1 MSAGAFAGL
10 SVGVKVSPLLIS
22 LPLVFV
28 AGYLSSSY
36 RGRDCQPAA
45 VATPRPPPAS
55 WGRPLAGYF
64 KEAEKMLV
72 SYQLGKTPRK
82 TTAIPFSPGDGEI
95 LAAALAADLAAGP
108 AEGRLYDFPDH
119 TEIALTGSFGMV
131 RYSYGATAGAASISI
146 DGSVPLK
153 LSADT
158 FNTEL
163 FKLLRLRKGIE

>member
-1 MSAGAFAGL
+1 M
-10 SVGVKVSPLLIS
+10 
-22 LPLVFV
+22 
-28 AGYLSSSY
+28 GYLSGSY
-36 RGRDCQPAA
+36 REKDCHPAA
-45 VATPRPPPAS
+45 GKTPWSSPAS

-72 SYQLGKTPRK
+72 SYQLGETPRK

-95 LAAALAADLAAGP
+95 LAAALSSDLAAGP

-119 TEIALTGSFGMV
+119 IEIALTGPFGMV

-146 DGSVPLK
+146 DGFVPLK
-153 LSADT
+153 LGADT

-163 FKLLRLRKGIE
+163 FKLLRLRNGID